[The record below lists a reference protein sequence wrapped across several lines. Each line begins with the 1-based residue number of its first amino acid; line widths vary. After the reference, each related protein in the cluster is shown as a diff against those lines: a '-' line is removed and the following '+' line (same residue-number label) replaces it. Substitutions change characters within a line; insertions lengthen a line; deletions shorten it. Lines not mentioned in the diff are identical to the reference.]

1 MADEDT
7 WWEVQAQL
15 VVLASIL
22 LGMFPVTDERH
33 EAPMKVLTKLFTT
46 KTYIGVQKAGLSHL
60 AVFSRPFC
68 VESVCRRAFDCSRG
82 RSIAVIVSASNK

>member
-33 EAPMKVLTKLFTT
+33 EAPMRVLTKLFTT
-46 KTYIGVQKAGLSHL
+46 KTTS
-60 AVFSRPFC
+60 VFRKRLITFSQCSQDPP
-68 VESVCRRAFDCSRG
+68 SVLKVFVD
-82 RSIAVIVSASNK
+82 VF